1 MITINLLPEE
11 LRENIT
17 FSKKNRK
24 LLKTVKAVVIICLL
38 VVVSLVICGVFLF
51 GSNQFFLN
59 NISESE
65 KTISSYQ
72 PVVDEAKVLK
82 DKVKSVQKIKGSYK
96 YWTKFN
102 YILGKN
108 TPAGVY
114 LATLN
119 TQSDKITITGYAKTK
134 NDVGIFR
141 DALEK
146 SGDFSEVNIDS
157 IKETGNPAAQ
167 GTNVNSFSM
176 NMKIGRDATNKGA
189 K

>member
-1 MITINLLPEE
+1 MITINLLPED

-24 LLKTVKAVVIICLL
+24 LVKTVKAVVVLCSLLL
-38 VVVSLVICGVFLF
+38 VSLIICGVFLF
-51 GSNQFFLN
+51 GSNSFFLSS
-59 NISESE
+59 ISESE
-65 KTISSYQ
+65 KTISNYQ
-72 PVVDEAKVLK
+72 PIVDKAKLLK
-82 DKVKSVQKIKGSYK
+82 DKVKSAQKIKENYK
-96 YWTKFN
+96 YWSKFD

-119 TQSDKITITGYAKTK
+119 TQSDKITITGYTKTK

-146 SGDFSEVNIDS
+146 SGAFSSVNIDS
-157 IKETGNPAAQ
+157 IKETGDPVTQ
-167 GTNVNSFSM
+167 GANANSFSM
-176 NMKIGRDATNKGA
+176 NMKIEKEATNKGE